1 MNFKLGLCV
10 CIILNLRE
18 AYYVAFGPHGPRT
31 LPPPGEWKKV
41 VMYTLA
47 SVGLTGFFFLTREL
61 GARPAPKTMTPE
73 WQEASNERM
82 RAQAVEPLTGISSE
96 YPTRHGKGYV
106 QSDTGIVG
114 WEVGVK
120 GVADRTHNR
129 DGRGIELRKMEKEAR
144 ERGD

>member
-1 MNFKLGLCV
+1 LHGIEERWENMHPKEQADIWMKLKDRMKGNWKELSV
-10 CIILNLRE
+10 LE
-18 AYYVAFGPHGPRT
+18 KKASYYVAFGPHGPRT

-106 QSDTGIVG
+106 QS
-114 WEVGVK
+114 
-120 GVADRTHNR
+120 
-129 DGRGIELRKMEKEAR
+129 
-144 ERGD
+144 